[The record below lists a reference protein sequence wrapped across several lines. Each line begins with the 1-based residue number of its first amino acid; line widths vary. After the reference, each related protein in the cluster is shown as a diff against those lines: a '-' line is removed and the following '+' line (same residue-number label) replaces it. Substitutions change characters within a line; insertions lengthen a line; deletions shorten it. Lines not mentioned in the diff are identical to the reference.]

1 MADRSRSL
9 NPFRVLVEHRNFR
22 RFWTG
27 QTVSLMGTWMQQVG
41 QGWLALELSNDP
53 FMVGL
58 VAAAGNFPVLLL
70 SLPSGVVAD
79 RVNRLR
85 LVTSVQSL
93 MALEATIL
101 WWLVWSGNITMGWL
115 LLLATMHGS
124 LAAFEI
130 PSRQALIMDLVGR
143 EDLLDAIALNS
154 SGFNLARIVG
164 PSAAAILIA
173 RYGIAACFAVNAV
186 SYVAVLAGLL
196 RIRLPRRETP
206 KQLTRPIE
214 GILEGLRFIRST
226 PQVMSLVQMAA
237 VFSICGVPYL
247 TLMPVFAREV
257 LGLDASGYGALL
269 ASVGVGALVGA
280 LSLAS
285 LASRVSRGKLLRFS
299 SHMFAGIVMLLG
311 VVKAPWLAGAV
322 LFLAGFSM
330 IMNNATING
339 LLQTIAPDE
348 FRGRVMSV
356 YSLVF
361 IGLSPVGSFV
371 GGAVARWIG
380 VEWALATGGAIMLL
394 YASHV
399 FRTRPVLRDL

>member
-1 MADRSRSL
+1 MPDRSKSL

-173 RYGIAACFAVNAV
+173 RYGLAACFGVNAV
-186 SYVAVLAGLL
+186 SYVAVLVGLV
-196 RIRLPRRETP
+196 RIRLPRRELQ
-206 KQLTRPIE
+206 KQLTRPVE
-214 GILEGLRFIRST
+214 GILEGLRCIRST

-269 ASVGVGALVGA
+269 AAVGVGALVGA

-285 LASRVSRGKLLRFS
+285 LASRVSRGKLLRTS
-299 SHMFAGIVMLLG
+299 SHGFAGVVLFLG
-311 VVKAPWLAGAV
+311 VVTTPWMAAVV
-322 LFLAGFSM
+322 LFLAGMTM

-348 FRGRVMSV
+348 SGGRVMSV

-361 IGLSPVGSFV
+361 IGLSPLGSFV

-380 VEWALATGGAIMLL
+380 GQWALAIGGAIMLV
-394 YASHV
+394 YADHA
-399 FRTRPVLRDL
+399 FRRRP